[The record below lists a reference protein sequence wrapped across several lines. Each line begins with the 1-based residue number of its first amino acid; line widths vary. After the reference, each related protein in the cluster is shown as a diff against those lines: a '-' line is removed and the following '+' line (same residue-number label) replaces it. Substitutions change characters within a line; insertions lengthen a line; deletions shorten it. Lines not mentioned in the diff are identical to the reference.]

1 MRRLGLLGVLF
12 LSAPASAQD
21 AAAPALEAAVA
32 AAERLG
38 ARTGVAVCDG
48 EGRLLYEHRAREA
61 FVPASNLKVLTAMA
75 VLDGLGA
82 DFEFRTVFRLR
93 SGRLAVEASGDP
105 NLISDTVHA
114 PEVVFG
120 AVAAGLQQLGV
131 TSIGGIDLDA
141 GTFTG
146 PSRPATW
153 PQDQLY
159 TYYCAPTGPFVLEQ
173 GTLAVA
179 IEAAAQA
186 AEASVRLAAPPADV
200 PLRGSIEIIGKSKDA
215 AYGALDL
222 GDAVR
227 VNGRFPRSSPPVTI
241 RSAVRDPARWY
252 EAALR
257 KSLADAGIAIGE
269 AAEVGDRVVY
279 EHRSNLEQAVL
290 RMLED
295 SSNFDAEQCVRV
307 LGAKIR
313 NDGSLAGG
321 LAAMK
326 AQLEK
331 RLGTVPAGVV
341 IVDGSGLSREN
352 LVTPGLLVVAL
363 YASHGGPGGAVLR
376 ECLPVAGAS
385 GTLSDRFTGTNLV
398 GRVRGKTGWIRGA
411 SSLSGVVERADGGV
425 RWFSI
430 LMNYDRR
437 KNGLNKDLKALQEKI
452 VAAVDAMEPD
462 R

>member
-1 MRRLGLLGVLF
+1 
-12 LSAPASAQD
+12 
-21 AAAPALEAAVA
+21 
-32 AAERLG
+32 
-38 ARTGVAVCDG
+38 
-48 EGRLLYEHRAREA
+48 
-61 FVPASNLKVLTAMA
+61 
-75 VLDGLGA
+75 
-82 DFEFRTVFRLR
+82 
-93 SGRLAVEASGDP
+93 
-105 NLISDTVHA
+105 
-114 PEVVFG
+114 
-120 AVAAGLQQLGV
+120 
-131 TSIGGIDLDA
+131 
-141 GTFTG
+141 
-146 PSRPATW
+146 
-153 PQDQLY
+153 
-159 TYYCAPTGPFVLEQ
+159 
-173 GTLAVA
+173 
-179 IEAAAQA
+179 
-186 AEASVRLAAPPADV
+186 
-200 PLRGSIEIIGKSKDA
+200 
-215 AYGALDL
+215 
-222 GDAVR
+222 
-227 VNGRFPRSSPPVTI
+227 
-241 RSAVRDPARWY
+241 
-252 EAALR
+252 
-257 KSLADAGIAIGE
+257 
-269 AAEVGDRVVY
+269 VY

-398 GRVRGKTGWIRGA
+398 GRARGKTGWIRGA